1 MQAILSN
8 PNHPEYGVA
17 TIPFPIPDAEYDHV
31 IELLNPLEIGDF
43 AARDCRV
50 EEITDAPPIL
60 SKLEQ
65 SMINLD
71 ELDYLAKRLDGFDY
85 YELEQFQ
92 ALTHTRE
99 HIDIQEMI
107 NLTFN
112 SQQVTVVSD
121 FTKLEAAGKDHY
133 LTVHGGGAPLDEF
146 EKVDGMQEALN
157 LLAGQKGQIT
167 PYGVLFDNGMTFEQF
182 YDGGNFP
189 LYGYKPPLMEV
200 TLAQDHLPKL
210 ELLLPMPEKQLERM
224 LLRAGMDEAHCQIS
238 EYSSQFPDE
247 VDAAIDFRT
256 DSVLEIN
263 RLCNALSGFTQ
274 QDFAKLAAATQMAKP
289 EYSSETRQLAE
300 NLELFSY
307 FPDIHSDEDLGIY
320 MIQESG
326 HFEYDPN
333 LEDYYN
339 YEGYGHDWL
348 AERSFTR
355 STRGIITYDGAMTLD
370 ELMREDPAEQ
380 PIQIIGME

>member
-31 IELLNPLEIGDF
+31 IELLKPLEIGDF

-50 EEITDAPPIL
+50 EEITGAPPIL
-60 SKLEQ
+60 SKLKQ
-65 SMINLD
+65 TMVNLD
-71 ELDYLAKRLDGFDY
+71 ELDYLTKRLDGFDY

-92 ALTHTRE
+92 ALAYTRE
-99 HIDIQEMI
+99 HSDIQEMI

-121 FTKLEAAGKDHY
+121 FTKLEATGKGHY
-133 LTVHGGGAPLDEF
+133 LTVHGGGAPMDEF
-146 EKVDGMQEALN
+146 EKVDGMKEALN
-157 LLAGQKGQIT
+157 LLTEQKGQIT
-167 PYGVLFDNGMTFEQF
+167 PYGVLYDNNMTFEQL

-200 TLAQDHLPKL
+200 SLAQDHLPKL
-210 ELLLPMPEKQLERM
+210 ELLLPMPDKQLERT
-224 LLRAGMDEAHCQIS
+224 LLRAGMDETHCQIS
-238 EYSSQFPDE
+238 EYASQLPDE
-247 VDAAIDFRT
+247 ADAAIDFRS
-256 DSVLEIN
+256 DSIQEIN
-263 RLCNALSGFTQ
+263 QLCNTLSNFKQ
-274 QDFAKLAAATQMAKP
+274 QDFTKLAAAVQFAKP
-289 EYSSETRQLAE
+289 EYSSELRQLAE
-300 NLELFSY
+300 NLDLFTF
-307 FPDIHSDEDLGIY
+307 FPNIQSDEELGIY

-348 AERSFTR
+348 AERYFTR
-355 STRGIITYDGAMTLD
+355 STHGIVTYDGVLSLD
-370 ELMREDPAEQ
+370 ELMRDDPAEQ
-380 PIQIIGME
+380 PLQMGGME